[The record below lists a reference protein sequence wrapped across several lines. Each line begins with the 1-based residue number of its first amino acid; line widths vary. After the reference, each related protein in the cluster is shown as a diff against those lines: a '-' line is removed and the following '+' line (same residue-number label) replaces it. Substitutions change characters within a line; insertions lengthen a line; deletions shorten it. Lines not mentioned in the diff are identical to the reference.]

1 MSELPIQDLQAGD
14 LEARDVAS
22 VLHPATN
29 LATHREQGPLVIER
43 GEGVYVWDRQGRQYL
58 EGLAGLWCTALGYG
72 EKRLAQAAYDQM
84 TSLSYS
90 HLFGGK
96 SHEPAVRLAE
106 KLKEL
111 APFEASKVFF
121 GTSGSDANDTQ
132 IKLVWYTNN
141 ALGRPEKKKI
151 ISRHRGYHGV
161 TLGSASLTGLP
172 AQHRDFDLPLERILH
187 TDCPHHYRGAEPGE
201 SEEDFATRLAANLD
215 ALIEREGPET
225 VAAFIAEPVMG
236 AGGVIVPPS
245 SYFEKIQAVLTK
257 HDVLLID
264 DEVICG
270 FGRTGNVFGA
280 ETVGMRP
287 DTMSVAKALS
297 SAYVPISAVLI
308 PREMEEALVDSSRR
322 LGIFGHG
329 YTYTAHPVGAAV
341 ALRNLEIFEEENLYE
356 HAATLGKHLQRRLCR
371 LGEHELVGEAR
382 GVGMIGA
389 VELVEDLESKQAF
402 DPARA
407 VGAQC
412 VRFCE
417 ARGLILRALGDTVA
431 ICPPLVITETQV
443 DELFDKLEGALDD
456 TLDWLSQSV

>member
-1 MSELPIQDLQAGD
+1 MSENLAAN

-29 LATHREQGPLVIER
+29 LAVHREQGPLLIDR

-58 EGLAGLWCTALGYG
+58 EGLSGLWCTALGYG

-111 APFEASKVFF
+111 APFEATKVFF

-132 IKLVWYTNN
+132 VKLIWYTNN

-161 TLGSASLTGLP
+161 TVASASLTGLP
-172 AQHRDFDLPLERILH
+172 AQHRDFDLPIERVLH
-187 TDCPHHYRGAEPGE
+187 TDCPHFYRSGQPGE
-201 SEEDFATRLAANLD
+201 NQEDFATRLAANLD
-215 ALIEREGPET
+215 ELIEREGPET

-236 AGGVIVPPS
+236 AGGVIVPPRT
-245 SYFEKIQAVLTK
+245 YFEKIQAVLRK

-280 ETVGMRP
+280 ETVGMKP

-297 SAYVPISAVLI
+297 SAYVPVSAVLI
-308 PREMEEALVDSSRR
+308 PEFMEEALVDSSRKI
-322 LGIFGHG
+322 GIFGHG
-329 YTYTAHPVGAAV
+329 YTYTAHPVCAAV
-341 ALRNLEIFEEENLYE
+341 ALRNLEILEEEGIYA
-356 HAATLGKHLQRRLCR
+356 HAATVGRHLQARLCK
-371 LGEHELVGEAR
+371 LGEHDLVGEAR

-389 VELVEDLESKQAF
+389 VELVADLESRRAF
-402 DPARA
+402 EPSRG

-417 ARGLILRALGDTVA
+417 QRGLILRALGDTVA
-431 ICPPLVITETQV
+431 ICPPLIITESQV

-456 TLDWLSQSV
+456 TLDWVGKTG

>member
-1 MSELPIQDLQAGD
+1 MTESATSN

-29 LATHREQGPLVIER
+29 LAAHREQGPLLIDR

-106 KLKEL
+106 KLKEM
-111 APFEASKVFF
+111 APFDATKVFF
-121 GTSGSDANDTQ
+121 GNSGSDANDTQ
-132 IKLVWYTNN
+132 IKLIWYTNN

-151 ISRHRGYHGV
+151 ISRQRGYHGV
-161 TLGSASLTGLP
+161 TLGAASLTGLP
-172 AQHRDFDLPLERILH
+172 AQHRDFDLPIERVLH
-187 TDCPHHYRGAEPGE
+187 TDCPHYYRGAEDGE
-201 SEEDFATRLAANLD
+201 SEEDFASRLAANLD
-215 ALIEREGPET
+215 ALVEREGPET

-236 AGGVIVPPS
+236 AGGVIVPPRT
-245 SYFEKIQAVLTK
+245 YFEKIQSVLKK

-280 ETVGMRP
+280 ETFGMNP

-297 SAYVPISAVLI
+297 SAYLPISAVLI
-308 PREMEEALVDSSRR
+308 PEFMEEALVDSSRKI
-322 LGIFGHG
+322 GIFGHG
-329 YTYTAHPVGAAV
+329 YTYTAHPVCTAV
-341 ALRNLEIFEEENLYE
+341 ALRNLEILEEENLYE
-356 HAATLGKHLQRRLCR
+356 HAATVGRHLQQRLCKV
-371 LGEHELVGEAR
+371 GEHDLVGEVR

-389 VELVEDLESKQAF
+389 AELVEDRASKKPF
-402 DPARA
+402 DPARG

-412 VRFCE
+412 ARFCE
-417 ARGLILRALGDTVA
+417 QRGLILRPLGDTVA
-431 ICPPLVITETQV
+431 ICPPLIITEAQV

-456 TLDWLSQSV
+456 TLDWLSTTA